1 MHTFFGRA
9 RDRFLATSA
18 SAAVSCSVLRRAKV
32 PTRPRRGGR
41 RRTKTLPFRHPFSV
55 DKVPY
60 RVGATFYS
68 FFERARDARAGRRA
82 GRRAGETERTQSC
95 YTRLE
100 RDDQNGD
107 VERAANG
114 AKRRERRIHQRLNQK
129 IGSVPGH
136 SRPTRAFAHPLE
148 RAPACYADHVSSRGS
163 SFSAPLPSSP
173 RSSPRVRREAS
184 ARGNSLRSTP
194 PPRSRARPRYLPAP
208 AAFA

>member
-1 MHTFFGRA
+1 VHIFFGRA

-32 PTRPRRGGR
+32 PTRPRRGR
-41 RRTKTLPFRHPFSV
+41 RRPTDEKTLPFRHPFA
-55 DKVPY
+55 PY

-82 GRRAGETERTQSC
+82 GRRAGETERTQSR

-129 IGSVPGH
+129 IGSVPGR

-184 ARGNSLRSTP
+184 ARGNSLRSAP
-194 PPRSRARPRYLPAP
+194 PPRSRARPRNLPAP